1 MAYARG
7 RQRAQRGSTPVD
19 LEAEL
24 GASEEP
30 AASPPPAAVAP
41 APWIAACGLVMA
53 TALQAADATIVNVAL
68 PQLQHDL
75 GGGVEL
81 GAWVMAGYLCA
92 TAVTAPLTG
101 LLRRRWGARRLF
113 PAAMGGF
120 MLTSVLCAFA
130 PSLAAIIL
138 FRVLQGAGGGVI
150 HPLSRAMLLDIY
162 PKERHGRMLG
172 VLGAGVMLG
181 PVLGPVI
188 GGLITD
194 LASWRWVFLVNVP
207 LGLCA
212 IGCVWRLEFAVETSR
227 ESRFDYPA
235 IILLMAAIAAFE
247 LLLQRSVGR
256 PWLHSPEI
264 AIEAAV
270 AVLAFALLAVRA
282 RYGGFGVF
290 RLDIFRD
297 VNFAAAAFYDFML
310 SALLFVTVLFVPL
323 LAEGPLR
330 LPASAAGAV
339 IVPRAVLLMILM
351 LLVGRLIGKINDR
364 VLLSAGWLLMA
375 GGLVILSGIRTGDAV
390 AWILVGS
397 MVQALGAGLLYIPQA
412 TRAYLTLPEELRT
425 DASGMYSL
433 LRQLG
438 YASGVALMSA
448 VLQAK
453 ISAVVARAPV
463 GVAGLLPS
471 ATAAQGVL
479 RAYTEC
485 FWMMAIAAVVIMPG
499 ILLFRSAPNAKP
511 VGHAA
516 SR

>member
-1 MAYARG
+1 
-7 RQRAQRGSTPVD
+7 VN
-19 LEAEL
+19 LEVEL
-24 GASEEP
+24 AASE
-30 AASPPPAAVAP
+30 ARASPPPPSGIAT

-68 PQLQHDL
+68 PRLQHDL

-92 TAVTAPLTG
+92 TAVAAPLTG
-101 LLRRRWGARRLF
+101 SLRRRWGARRLF
-113 PAAMGGF
+113 PAAVGGF
-120 MLTSVLCAFA
+120 MLASVLCAFA
-130 PSLAAIIL
+130 PSLPAIIL
-138 FRVLQGAGGGVI
+138 FRVLQGAGGGI
-150 HPLSRAMLLDIY
+150 IQPLSRAMLLDIY

-181 PVLGPVI
+181 PVLGPPL

-194 LASWRWVFLVNVP
+194 LASWRWVFLINVP

-212 IGCVWRLEFAVETSR
+212 IGCVWRLRLAAEGSR

-235 IILLMAAIAAFE
+235 MVLLMAAIAAFE

-256 PWLHSPEI
+256 AWLHSPEI

-282 RYGGFGVF
+282 RYSRFAVF

-297 VNFAAAAFYDFML
+297 LNFAAAAFYDFML
-310 SALLFVTVLFVPL
+310 SALLFVTLLFVPL

-339 IVPRAVLLMILM
+339 IVPRAVLLMIVM
-351 LLVGRLIGKINDR
+351 LLVGRLIGRINDR
-364 VLLSAGWLLMA
+364 VLLGAGWLLTA
-375 GGLVILSGIRTGDAV
+375 GGLVILSGIRARDPV

-438 YASGVALMSA
+438 CASGASLMSA

-453 ISAVVARAPV
+453 ISAAAARAP
-463 GVAGLLPS
+463 AGIPGFRHS
-471 ATAAQGVL
+471 ATAAQGTL
-479 RAYTEC
+479 LAYTQC
-485 FWMMAIAAVVIMPG
+485 FWMMAIAAVVIIPG
-499 ILLFRSAPNAKP
+499 VLLFRPSPDARP
-511 VGHAA
+511 A